1 MVSESIY
8 VEKGVLGGGEGGGQC
23 PPEAND
29 IWKYQIK
36 WNHFHHM
43 GPEYFFHYFWGHII
57 FSTLLEPFYFLHIK
71 NQNMFLDKNPAPPN
85 PKQMSHVMRK
95 RVLPYANNKGAD
107 QPAHPRSLISA
118 FVIRYLDNIIPIL
131 AKSKLSRL

>member
-8 VEKGVLGGGEGGGQC
+8 MEKGVWN

-43 GPEYFFHYFWGHII
+43 IPEYFFHYLWGNII
-57 FSTLLEPFYFLHIK
+57 LVPLLSHFIFFLHIK
-71 NQNMFLDKNPAPPN
+71 NQNIF
-85 PKQMSHVMRK
+85 
-95 RVLPYANNKGAD
+95 
-107 QPAHPRSLISA
+107 
-118 FVIRYLDNIIPIL
+118 
-131 AKSKLSRL
+131 